1 MYQMGRHLHAW
12 GLKGKHIDGKYN
24 PRSLAA
30 DMGQL
35 HFRHQ
40 WDFLISG
47 HVQGRACG
55 GRKSGLRTFPVLP
68 GCGPI
73 LYSAHSP
80 RSGANHRQTYPIQS
94 WLWREN
100 LINIITN
107 EMEREEKKGLF
118 SPACWSRRV
127 IGVKATE
134 RNRISLVANPRKV
147 RVRASSTPNKESFC
161 VTNEHWLNVY
171 KYLMAAAEILF
182 CI

>member
-1 MYQMGRHLHAW
+1 MSAVIFSFPACIKWAVICMHEGWKENILMENITPDLSPQIWVSYISDISEIFLFQDVCKGEPAEGR
-12 GLKGKHIDGKYN
+12 
-24 PRSLAA
+24 
-30 DMGQL
+30 
-35 HFRHQ
+35 
-40 WDFLISG
+40 
-47 HVQGRACG
+47 
-55 GRKSGLRTFPVLP
+55 RKSGLRTFPVLP

-134 RNRISLVANPRKV
+134 RNRISLVANARKV
-147 RVRASSTPNKESFC
+147 RVRASSTPNKESFLC
-161 VTNEHWLNVY
+161 H
-171 KYLMAAAEILF
+171 
-182 CI
+182 